1 MNEDI
6 PVLAEIVPK
15 NATMLD
21 GTKMQLS
28 DILNIPLVFTGWTF
42 GSSKFKSNS
51 NHDMERMTLQFDL
64 NGEKHIVF
72 TSSEVLIAQV
82 REFVRL
88 MLNATCFR
96 ATIKRID
103 GKFLKFVG

>member
-1 MNEDI
+1 MSEEI
-6 PVLAEIVPK
+6 PVLAEVVPK
-15 NATMLD
+15 TAMLE
-21 GTKMQLS
+21 GTKMALS
-28 DILNIPLVFTGWTF
+28 DILNIPLVFTAWTF
-42 GSSKFKSNS
+42 GSSKFKSNRNS
-51 NHDMERMTLQFDL
+51 DMERMTLQFKM

-82 REFVRL
+82 RDFVRI
-88 MLNATCFR
+88 MPEATCFK